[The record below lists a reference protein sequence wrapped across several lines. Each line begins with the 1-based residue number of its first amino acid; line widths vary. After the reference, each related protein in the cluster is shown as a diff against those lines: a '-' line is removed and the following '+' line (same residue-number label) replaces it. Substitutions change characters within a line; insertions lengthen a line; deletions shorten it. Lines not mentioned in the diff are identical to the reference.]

1 MANKNLIFDFYNLNG
16 KDKSVAA
23 AKRYFARAGATV
35 TSVDVDTKIKKI
47 MGVESREVQFGF
59 ADSQTVSFGVTGTGD
74 IYQIKVN
81 GKLLPMKNQ
90 EDHVKAIAEIVV
102 AMERGRSK
110 FQAALAKAKVEL
122 PPSIRTAAPKLEHV
136 LREKISAIDEA
147 IGEARQKLAL
157 LQAHSL

>member
-74 IYQIKVN
+74 IYQVKVN
-81 GKLLPMKNQ
+81 SKRLPMN
-90 EDHVKAIAEIVV
+90 ASAETPDLSPPIRGV
-102 AMERGRSK
+102 ASAEGSPS
-110 FQAALAKAKVEL
+110 ATTEL
-122 PPSIRTAAPKLEHV
+122 PPVGEKRSTRPV
-136 LREKISAIDEA
+136 LPPV
-147 IGEARQKLAL
+147 
-157 LQAHSL
+157 